1 MELPE
6 ALISSLSGAAGFN
19 GDSFRKIH
27 QQADVPVSVRINQK
41 KWNKQQSS
49 EASKYQVIPNE
60 SEMVPWCSSGHY
72 LKYRPSF
79 TFDPLF
85 HAGVYYVQEASSM
98 FLETTLIQCARLS
111 KPLKLLDLCAAPGGK
126 STHIQSLI
134 SADSLL
140 VSNEVIKSRVP
151 ILEEN
156 LTKWGG
162 INTIVTQNDPQAFQ
176 KLQGF
181 FDVIVVDA
189 PCSGSG
195 LFRRDP
201 GAIKEWTP
209 DLVNLCSK
217 RQQRILAD
225 VLPALSSGG
234 LLIYSTCS
242 YSPEENEKIVDW
254 LVLEYGFESISLTV
268 PSAWG
273 IVESVT
279 SHTVGYR
286 FYPDRLKGEGLFV
299 ACLRKPDGI
308 LDLVKI
314 PKKTPELVS
323 NLEKNTAKK
332 WIAQDFD
339 LGYFKFRDYLFAL
352 PTNLMSYHALLQK
365 ELFIKKAGVT
375 LGKLSA
381 KELIPNH
388 ELAISEICAKEIP
401 TIDLNRDES
410 IAYLRRDEIRIESKL
425 TGWALVRFNGINL
438 GWIKLL
444 GNRIN
449 NYYPMEWRIL
459 KSTRP

>member
-1 MELPE
+1 LELPE
-6 ALISSLSGAAGFN
+6 ALISSLSGVAGFN
-19 GDSFRKIH
+19 VDSFRAVH
-27 QQADVPVSVRINQK
+27 QEGNVPVSIRINQK
-41 KWNKQQSS
+41 KWNSKDPSGTSDRLAISS
-49 EASKYQVIPNE
+49 ESEVIP
-60 SEMVPWCSSGHY
+60 WCPTGHY
-72 LKYRPSF
+72 LKSRPSF

-98 FLETTLIQCARLS
+98 FLEEVLKQCIGLS

-134 SADSLL
+134 SAASLL

-162 INTIVTQNDPQAFQ
+162 VNTIVTQNDPQAFQ
-176 KLQGF
+176 KLHGF
-181 FDVIVVDA
+181 FDVVVVDA

-201 GAIKEWTP
+201 EAIKEWTP
-209 DLVNLCSK
+209 DLVNLCSR

-225 VLPALSSGG
+225 VLPSLCSSG

-254 LVLEYGFESISLTV
+254 LVLEYGFESVSLNY
-268 PSAWG
+268 PMQWG

-279 SHTVGYR
+279 HHAIGYR
-286 FYPDRLKGEGLFV
+286 FYPDKLKGEGLFV

-308 LDLVKI
+308 SDSVKVHR
-314 PKKTPELVS
+314 KTPELVS
-323 NLEKNTAKK
+323 NLEKNVAKK
-332 WIAQDFD
+332 WINQDYD
-339 LGYFKFRDYLFAL
+339 LGYFKFRDYLAAL
-352 PTNLMSYHALLQK
+352 PANLMNYLPLFQK
-365 ELFIKKAGVT
+365 DFFIKKAGVT
-375 LGKLSA
+375 LGKLSV
-381 KELIPNH
+381 KELIPYH
-388 ELAISEICAKEIP
+388 ELAISEICAKGIASIE
-401 TIDLNRDES
+401 LNLDES

-425 TGWALVRFNGINL
+425 TGWTLVRYNGINL

-444 GNRIN
+444 GSRIN
-449 NYYPMEWRIL
+449 NYYPMEWRIM
-459 KSTRP
+459 KSPRP